1 MTVTKM
7 DHAAYYERKTMLH
20 PSYAERCSGG
30 AGMFRNSKLYRRWWY
45 VKRRNINRIRL
56 LLRLLIALL
65 IMSAI
70 LLFAELG
77 ILDRLMSL

>member
-1 MTVTKM
+1 M
-7 DHAAYYERKTMLH
+7 DHAAYYERKTVLH
-20 PSYAERCSGG
+20 QQSAEGCSRG
-30 AGMFRNSKLYRRWWY
+30 AGMFRNSNLYRRWWY

-56 LLRLLIALL
+56 LVRLLIAML

-77 ILDRLMSL
+77 IFDCLLLP

>member
-1 MTVTKM
+1 
-7 DHAAYYERKTMLH
+7 
-20 PSYAERCSGG
+20 
-30 AGMFRNSKLYRRWWY
+30 MFRNSKLYRRWWY

-56 LLRLLIALL
+56 LVRLLIAML